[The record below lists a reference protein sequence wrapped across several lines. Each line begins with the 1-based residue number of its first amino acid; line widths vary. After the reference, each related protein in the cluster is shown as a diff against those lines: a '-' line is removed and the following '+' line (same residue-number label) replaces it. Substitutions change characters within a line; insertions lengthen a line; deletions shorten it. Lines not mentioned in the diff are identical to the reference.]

1 MQIKGQYGTVEQN
14 GIEVGSIYEW
24 LFDSEE
30 ETLEAN
36 AYYFNRFWFSE
47 SGWLH
52 LKLRAGNGHWKA
64 IVKPQ
69 THVLIGC
76 FVKKKVTFDVK
87 EPLEFIK
94 EEG

>member
-1 MQIKGQYGTVEQN
+1 LQIKGQYGTVEQN

-47 SGWLH
+47 SGWLC
-52 LKLRAGNGHWKA
+52 LKLRAARNGYWKA
-64 IVKPQ
+64 IIKPQ
-69 THVLIGC
+69 TKVSIGYL
-76 FVKKKVTFDVK
+76 VREKIKFDLK
-87 EPLEFIK
+87 ESLKFQ